1 MMGQTF
7 VCRDNMFILNDL
19 HAYRGRW
26 SCPENPSE
34 SLVESGLRHPAGK
47 TFRAGEEDGLK
58 TAGRLRL

>member
-7 VCRDNMFILNDL
+7 VCRDNTLSLNDL
-19 HAYRGRW
+19 HAYLGRW
-26 SCPENPSE
+26 RGPENPSE

-58 TAGRLRL
+58 TAWRLRL